1 MCVSFFNLIRLL
13 IRGVSRQVLP
23 STAKEK
29 GVCIAYYRRRRMI
42 TTPKRNFMSPLQSV
56 GTVLT
61 NGRIS
66 TTLVSA
72 ACANKNPYHP
82 LNGKARAQLDIVKRG
97 ELVYRYH
104 TRESSIDCLVVDP
117 LYARR
122 ENAVIKGLTVI
133 NGQGDASQ
141 TNEDIARSI
150 QVMGIAEMS
159 NEANNKDVY
168 NIITGGIHDVRNNGD
183 ETINVG
189 DHVMWH
195 YPSLAE
201 TGKGGGNLQT
211 ADEKNGVVTLWYK
224 PYRPELHKSQ
234 PKQMLACLNDTQNA
248 RPYLAEYR
256 RHCQQFVN
264 SAAGMAMVMLAQ
276 QLDDLRADL
285 NNATLTS
292 ADILH
297 AFLTRAGHSEFKS
310 LEPSMAAAAN
320 MIAARRAATRDALFV
335 PFSTDS
341 RNATPYLFTPS
352 AMNSAPKREQEKRRK
367 LNDIQSSSTSLFL
380 ESSAALVHTITDRVI
395 GIAKSTALPGYD
407 FSLELSGYSKK

>member
-1 MCVSFFNLIRLL
+1 MIR
-13 IRGVSRQVLP
+13 
-23 STAKEK
+23 
-29 GVCIAYYRRRRMI
+29 
-42 TTPKRNFMSPLQSV
+42 TPKRNFIAPLQSV

-61 NGRIS
+61 NGRIA

-72 ACANKNPYHP
+72 ACVNKNPYHP
-82 LNGKARAQLDIVKRG
+82 VAGKARAALDTVGRG

-104 TRESSIDCLVVDP
+104 TREESIDCLVVDP

-122 ENAVIKGLTVI
+122 ENAVIKGITVV

-150 QVMGIAEMS
+150 QVMGIVEMS

-195 YPSLAE
+195 YPSHDDV
-201 TGKGGGNLQT
+201 GKGGGNLKT
-211 ADEKNGVVTLWYK
+211 NEEKDGIVKLWYK
-224 PYRPELHKSQ
+224 PYKPEIHKNQ
-234 PKQMLACLNDTQNA
+234 PKQMLQCLNDTQNT

-256 RHCQQFVN
+256 RHCQQFIN
-264 SAAGMAMVMLAQ
+264 SASGMAMVMLAQ
-276 QLDDLRADL
+276 QIDDLRADL
-285 NNATLTS
+285 QNNALTP
-292 ADILH
+292 ADILN
-297 AFLTRAGHSEFKS
+297 AFLTRAGHSEFKT
-310 LEPSMAAAAN
+310 LDASMAASN
-320 MIAARRAATRDALFV
+320 MVGTRRASTRDALFV

-341 RNATPYLFTPS
+341 RNATPYLFSPGT
-352 AMNSAPKREQEKRRK
+352 MNSVSKREQEKRRK

-395 GIAKSTALPGYD
+395 GQAKSTALPGYD